1 MVKRKFY
8 VVWAGYSPGIYD
20 SWEECKAQVTGFPD
34 ARYKSF
40 SSLEEATDA
49 YRGDPSE
56 HMGLLRAIASHQPM
70 VVNYEVIPEI
80 IVDSIAVDAACAKNP
95 GLMEYQGVNVRTG
108 EKIFKVGP
116 LDDGTNNVGEFLA
129 IVHALALLKK
139 QGDGHTPIYSDSR
152 TAQAWV
158 RDRRC
163 KTTLKPTAKNAKI
176 IELIRR
182 ADFWLANNTWS
193 NRIIKW
199 NTEEWGEIPADF
211 GRKR

>member
-8 VVWAGYSPGIYD
+8 VVWAGHSPGIYD

-56 HMGLLRAIASHQPM
+56 HMELLRAIASHRPM
-70 VVNYEVIPEI
+70 AVNYEAIPEI